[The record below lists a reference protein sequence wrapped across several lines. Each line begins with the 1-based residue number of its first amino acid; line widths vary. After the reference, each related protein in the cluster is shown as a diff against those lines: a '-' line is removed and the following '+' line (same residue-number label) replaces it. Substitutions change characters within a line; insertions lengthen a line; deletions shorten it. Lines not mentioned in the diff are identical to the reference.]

1 MANWYR
7 LNSNERGMLGFTD
20 VLVFDYTE
28 LTTAGTT
35 QPISHTLPICLLD
48 TSVIVRVGEAFVRPA
63 GAVSVDVG
71 HNGLAAESGTIG
83 ADADYFID
91 ARSLASK
98 TIWGTD
104 DATAGALGSVFINDT
119 GATKSR
125 LDFLFTSSSGNLGDG
140 TNPLTGATA
149 GRMEFYFKA
158 LMESDFTLRQG

>member
-28 LTTAGTT
+28 LTAAATT
-35 QPISHTLPICLLD
+35 QTISHTLPKCLLD
-48 TSVIVRVGEAFVRPA
+48 TGVIARVGQAFAHPT
-63 GAVSVDVG
+63 GNISVDVG
-71 HNGLAAESGTIG
+71 HNGLSAESGTIG

-91 ARSLASK
+91 GNLLTVQG
-98 TIWGTD
+98 TIWGSD
-104 DATAGALGSVFINDT
+104 DATAGALGNVFINDT

-125 LDFLFTSSSGNLGDG
+125 LDFLFTSSSGNLGDA
-140 TNPLTGATA
+140 TNTSATA

>member
-28 LTTAGTT
+28 LTAAATT
-35 QPISHTLPICLLD
+35 QTISHTLPVCLLD
-48 TSVIVRVGEAFVRPA
+48 TGVIMRVGQAFVRPA

-71 HNGLAAESGTIG
+71 HNGLSAESGTIG

-91 ARSLASK
+91 ARSLAAK

-104 DATAGALGSVFINDT
+104 DATAGALGNVFINEG

-140 TNPLTGATA
+140 TNPLAGATA

-158 LMESDFTLRQG
+158 LMESDFSLRQG